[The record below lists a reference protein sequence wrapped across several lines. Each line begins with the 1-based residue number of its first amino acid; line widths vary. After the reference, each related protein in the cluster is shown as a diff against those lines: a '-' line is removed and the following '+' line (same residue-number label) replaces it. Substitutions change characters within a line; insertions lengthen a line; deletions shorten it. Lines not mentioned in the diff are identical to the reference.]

1 MFLTVLC
8 LSLAKAIRD
17 GEITR
22 LMLRSLVL
30 MLVENNVAKAIR
42 DGAIK
47 AKIDHANGWLIY
59 RRRLETFTLQQRGS
73 NPKPLQEKWYG
84 YKSSYSLQAP
94 NLASITRPDVS
105 YDSTLKNRAWYRSPG
120 RPRYFGHVFVSRCF
134 IISRD

>member
-1 MFLTVLC
+1 VFLTVLC

-30 MLVENNVAKAIR
+30 MLVENIVAKAIR

-59 RRRLETFTLQQRGS
+59 RRRLETFTLQERGS
-73 NPKPLQEKWYG
+73 NPPET
-84 YKSSYSLQAP
+84 SSREVVWIQIEPQPPSSQSGLY
-94 NLASITRPDVS
+94 N
-105 YDSTLKNRAWYRSPG
+105 
-120 RPRYFGHVFVSRCF
+120 
-134 IISRD
+134 